1 MREDDVNKLK
11 EEYER
16 LVAGLKDAQ
25 VQRET
30 DIILS
35 NPILPDEV
43 LQGKLSCI
51 IFSCIV
57 IFIYNFLF
65 IIFLQKLFL
74 GI

>member
-57 IFIYNFLF
+57 FFFYYL
-65 IIFLQKLFL
+65 
-74 GI
+74 